1 MSILGTKRIIFVL
14 LKYSS
19 LQKEVDRRN
28 SFKDYANHTI
38 ENTRKMLDDM
48 VIMEEESQ
56 KRMIDTSN

>member
-1 MSILGTKRIIFVL
+1 MIFVL

-28 SFKDYANHTI
+28 LFKDFANHTI
-38 ENTRKMLDDM
+38 ENTRKMLDNM

>member
-1 MSILGTKRIIFVL
+1 MKIMIFVL

-28 SFKDYANHTI
+28 SFKDFANHTI
-38 ENTRKMLDDM
+38 ENTRKMLDNM